1 MKKLIHCL
9 SLVFAA
15 GCLGGAVN
23 SLAVWL
29 FGCSGFTKAL
39 GVQIGPTL
47 TAQWLYPRVV
57 WGGIWGVLFL
67 LPWLRK
73 RQIVR
78 GLVFSLGPSLVQLLI
93 VFPFKA
99 QKGFF
104 GMDLGVWT
112 FVIVLLANG
121 VWGLTAAGWLKLG
134 DGTKA

>member
-15 GCLGGAVN
+15 GCLGGAIN

-29 FGCSGFTKAL
+29 FGWSGFTKML
-39 GVQIGPTL
+39 GVQIGPAL
-47 TAQWLYPRVV
+47 TPQWLYPRVV

-67 LPWLRK
+67 LPLLSK

-78 GLVFSLGPSLVQLLI
+78 GLVFSLGPTLVQLLI

-104 GMDLGVWT
+104 GLDLGVWT

-121 VWGLTAAGWLKLG
+121 VWGLTAAVWLKLG